1 MDICTVIFCSRLLY
15 DLAMMNDFHDIDERG
30 TLEVKDQR
38 AGCYQAQKSCYQ
50 AQKSRP
56 PFARWPHLSQSEQR
70 SVTIM
75 FWIETEHEPKWSA
88 YLVLIAK

>member
-38 AGCYQAQKSCYQ
+38 AGCYQARRVVI
-50 AQKSRP
+50 RP
-56 PFARWPHLSQSEQR
+56 RRVVHHSPGGLISAKVS
-70 SVTIM
+70 SVR
-75 FWIETEHEPKWSA
+75 
-88 YLVLIAK
+88 